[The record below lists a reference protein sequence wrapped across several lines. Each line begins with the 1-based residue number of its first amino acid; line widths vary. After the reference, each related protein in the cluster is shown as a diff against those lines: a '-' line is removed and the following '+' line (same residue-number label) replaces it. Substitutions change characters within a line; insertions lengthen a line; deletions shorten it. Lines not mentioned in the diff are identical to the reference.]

1 MNDIDDRQEE
11 RPKVAA
17 NLAADGV
24 PKEGVPG
31 PAQRRAAKAQKKDA
45 IVARQQA
52 ALRLRLAGATFD
64 GIAKQLGFAFKS
76 GAQKAC
82 RIALQAPGRTCR
94 NEARQ
99 VCRLRYERLLLTW
112 WPKALAG
119 DDKATGHVCNL
130 LADLRSLDALDL
142 PRRHR
147 MEHAGEGGGPIQLQ
161 STSAPS
167 LSRLTDEQLQ
177 QYREL
182 IDFLLDG
189 PAPGP
194 GPDSPGP
201 AAVAC
206 SRSARPHPTTT

>member
-1 MNDIDDRQEE
+1 MNHDD
-11 RPKVAA
+11 PP
-17 NLAADGV
+17 NGV

-31 PAQRRAAKAQKKDA
+31 PAQQRAAKALKKA
-45 IVARQQA
+45 EAVARQQA
-52 ALRLRLAGATFD
+52 ALRLRLAGATFEE
-64 GIAKQLGFAFKS
+64 IAKQLGFAFKS

-82 RIALQAPGRTCR
+82 RIAMQAPGRTCR

-112 WPKALAG
+112 WPLAIAG

-130 LADLRSLDALDL
+130 LADLRELDALDL
-142 PRRHR
+142 PRRHK
-147 MEHAGEGGGPIQLQ
+147 MEHTGEAGGPIQLQ
-161 STSAPS
+161 ARSAPD
-167 LSRLTDEQLQ
+167 LTRLTDEQLQ

-189 PAPGP
+189 PGPGP

-201 AAVAC
+201 AA
-206 SRSARPHPTTT
+206 RRQPTATT

>member
-1 MNDIDDRQEE
+1 MPGVPAFPDPLGTDTLATMNHDD
-11 RPKVAA
+11 PP
-17 NLAADGV
+17 NGV
-24 PKEGVPG
+24 PKEGVPD
-31 PAQRRAAKAQKKDA
+31 PAQRRAAKALKKA
-45 IVARQQA
+45 EAVARQQA
-52 ALRLRLAGATFD
+52 ALRLRLAGATFAE
-64 GIAKQLGFAFKS
+64 IARQLGFAFKS

-119 DDKATGHVCNL
+119 DDIATGHVRNL

-142 PRRHR
+142 PRRHK
-147 MEHAGEGGGPIQLQ
+147 MEHAGENGGPIQLQ
-161 STSAPS
+161 TTAAPD

-182 IDFLLDG
+182 VDFLLDG
-189 PAPGP
+189 QATE
-194 GPDSPGP
+194 PGP
-201 AAVAC
+201 A
-206 SRSARPHPTTT
+206 SRRQPAATT